1 MEIYNLI
8 GAILQQLGVDYK
20 LLEILNIIIVIVLG
34 IGSII
39 YAVINLIQQKS
50 KIAKN
55 EAIQQTNKEIEQI
68 HIEMNTLNDRMD
80 EMDKWRKEMNGQ
92 LKIMN
97 ERQKF
102 TNQILEEQKN
112 SLVLVSQSLNAL
124 ATNVAVMNETLKNHI
139 EKHT

>member
-1 MEIYNLI
+1 MEIYSLI
-8 GAILQQLGVDYK
+8 GSILQMGVDYK
-20 LLEILNIIIVIVLG
+20 LLEILNIVIVIVLG
-34 IGSII
+34 VGSMV

-50 KIAKN
+50 KNAKN
-55 EAIQQTNKEIEQI
+55 EAIEQHNKDIEQI
-68 HIEMNTLNDRMD
+68 HIEMNTLTERIN

-92 LKIMN
+92 LKIIN

-112 SLVLVSQSLNAL
+112 TLVLVSQSLNAM
-124 ATNVAVMNETLKNHI
+124 ATNVAVMNETVKNHI